1 MLRLRLLTGRFRFWA
16 LVVIASRRGRL
27 VIWWIRGSVGSTRAR
42 TRLWSRR
49 LLSAS
54 SATTMRLTSSSIL
67 PERDLFP
74 KSTLLSREFFHFLNP
89 GGGVSRRL
97 KRFWARLSVCRAERA
112 DQCFSVVAAWRPSK
126 RAKPAAWDP
135 PPRLLIRAYSWRF
148 SGWISSQNSSS
159 VS

>member
-74 KSTLLSREFFHFLNP
+74 KSTLLSREFFHFQK
-89 GGGVSRRL
+89 SWR
-97 KRFWARLSVCRAERA
+97 ARLAIWNVSGRDYRFVAQNGLISVC
-112 DQCFSVVAAWRPSK
+112 
-126 RAKPAAWDP
+126 
-135 PPRLLIRAYSWRF
+135 
-148 SGWISSQNSSS
+148 
-159 VS
+159 